1 MKLKHLFAAAVA
13 AFLVAG
19 PAVAQWSPPPPPPFV
34 VNPKLSPPPGTP
46 SALQQTPRQARQ
58 QARAERRAARAER
71 HTNRHARAAACQRQ
85 ADAEGLAGRER
96 RRFVRRCR
104 HH

>member
-13 AFLVAG
+13 VFLVAG
-19 PAVAQWSPPPPPPFV
+19 PAVAQWPPPPPPFV

-58 QARAERRAARAER
+58 QARAERRVVRAER
-71 HTNRHARAAACQRQ
+71 HMNRQARAAACLRK

-104 HH
+104 HQ